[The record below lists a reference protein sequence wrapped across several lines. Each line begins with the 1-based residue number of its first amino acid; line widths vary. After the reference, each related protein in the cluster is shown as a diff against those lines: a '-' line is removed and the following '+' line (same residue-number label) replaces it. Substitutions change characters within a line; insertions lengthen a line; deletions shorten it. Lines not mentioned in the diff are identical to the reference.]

1 MQTRNRFFD
10 DLAKVANSAAGTV
23 AGMKDEVEQMVRGR
37 VETFIGSMNLVT
49 REEFEV
55 ARAMAAKARDEQEK
69 LEKRIVELE
78 ANLKTQK
85 PKTTGAKASS
95 KTVSYTH
102 LRAHET

>member
-23 AGMKDEVEQMVRGR
+23 AGMKDEVEQMVRHR
-37 VETFIGSMNLVT
+37 VESFIGNMNLVT

-55 ARAMAAKARDEQEK
+55 ARAMAAKAREEQEK

-78 ANLKTQK
+78 AKLKAQK
-85 PKTTGAKASS
+85 PKTTRAKATPK
-95 KTVSYTH
+95 KTST
-102 LRAHET
+102 TNKG

>member
-23 AGMKDEVEQMVRGR
+23 AGMKEEVEQLVRNR
-37 VETFIGSMNLVT
+37 VESFIDGMNLVT

-78 ANLKTQK
+78 AKLGTQK
-85 PKTTGAKASS
+85 TKSSLKKAAPKKSSTTGKAKKS
-95 KTVSYTH
+95 
-102 LRAHET
+102 